1 MEKRIETERLILR
14 PLTENDV
21 DDVFEWAGDPI
32 VNKYMPYPVHKSPE
46 RVVMLDPTEWLP
58 RVRIFVFYGDGYQGA
73 LTTEESLNNSRE
85 R

>member
-1 MEKRIETERLILR
+1 
-14 PLTENDV
+14 
-21 DDVFEWAGDPI
+21 
-32 VNKYMPYPVHKSPE
+32 
-46 RVVMLDPTEWLP
+46 MLDPTEWLP